1 MMRTILGAAALAM
14 MTATTATGP
23 AAAACAFQNNVPLK
37 TLTAGFEAWKA
48 VTAAMQECG
57 NVQSELDQDFRQK
70 QPAAFAA
77 NPALYH
83 IGGVANE
90 TMVPLLNAG
99 TIRPLDDLVAKYGK
113 HLTPNQ
119 LIKVDGKVM
128 AIAMMVNSQHLM
140 YRKDIFDQ
148 LGIAEPK
155 TYDDVLAAAQKI
167 KAANVV
173 PTPVAATMRSG
184 WNLAMDFVN
193 LYLAQPNAQF
203 FAVDNRPTLANPA
216 GLKTL
221 ETMKAL
227 AGFADPEYLTADSSV
242 VQRQFQQGR
251 VAIANFWGS
260 RAGALDDP
268 KESTVVGKVKMA
280 ASVAAAP
287 DGKPAGT
294 IWWDGA
300 VIAKNITDAEADAAF
315 RVLMEG
321 MDKEMVEKANNAA
334 VWLVEGFKVTPT
346 AEGVIANINAGAPA
360 YPASTRMGLMVAAL
374 GATLADYF
382 TGKATADQ
390 TLKAAEERYTTAA
403 REGGLIK

>member
-1 MMRTILGAAALAM
+1 MLKRSLAAAALAAL
-14 MTATTATGP
+14 MTIP
-23 AAAACAFQNNVPLK
+23 AQANCAFQNTVPIR
-37 TLTAGFEAWKA
+37 TLTAAFDAWKA
-48 VTAAMQECG
+48 VTTAMQQCG
-57 NVQSELDQDFRQK
+57 NVQSELDQEFRNK

-99 TIRPLDDLVAKYGK
+99 TIRPLDDLVAKHGR

-119 LIKVDGKVM
+119 LIRVDGKIM
-128 AIAMMVNSQHLM
+128 AIAMMVNSQHFM

-155 TYDDVLAAAQKI
+155 TYEDVLAAAQKI
-167 KAANVV
+167 KAANVI
-173 PTPVAATMRSG
+173 PFAMGATMRSG
-184 WNLAMDFVN
+184 WNLAMDFSN
-193 LYLAQPNAQF
+193 MYLGHNGQF
-203 FAVDNRPTLANPA
+203 FGADNRPSVNNAQ
-216 GLKTL
+216 GVKTL

-227 AGFADPEYLTADSSV
+227 TAFMDPEYLTTDSSAL
-242 VQRQFQQGR
+242 QRQFQQGR
-251 VAIANFWGS
+251 VAMANFWGS

-268 KESTVVGKVKMA
+268 RESTVVGKVKMI
-280 ASVAAAP
+280 ASPIAVP
-287 DGKPAGT
+287 GGKPSGT

-300 VIAKNITDAEADAAF
+300 VIARNISDAEAEAAF

-321 MDKEMVEKANNAA
+321 MDREMVQANNNAA
-334 VWLVEGFKVTPT
+334 VWLIDGFQVGRT

-374 GATLADYF
+374 GAVLPDYF
-382 TGKATADQ
+382 TGRQTAEATLR
-390 TLKAAEERYTTAA
+390 TIEERYTTAA
-403 REGGLIK
+403 REAGLIR

>member
-1 MMRTILGAAALAM
+1 MTMRSIFTAAALTLLA
-14 MTATTATGP
+14 AAP
-23 AAAACAFQNNVPLK
+23 ARAACAFQNTVPLK
-37 TLTAGFEAWKA
+37 TLTAAFDAWKA
-48 VTAAMQECG
+48 VTSAMQECG
-57 NVQSELDQDFRQK
+57 NVQAELDQDFRLK

-140 YRKDIFDQ
+140 YRKDVFDQ
-148 LGIAEPK
+148 LGLAQPK
-155 TYDDVLAAAQKI
+155 TYGEVIAAAQKI
-167 KAANVV
+167 KAANAV
-173 PTPVAATMRSG
+173 PFPIAATMRSG
-184 WNLAMDFVN
+184 WNLAMDFSN
-193 LYLAQPNAQF
+193 LYLAQGADF
-203 FAVDNRPTLANPA
+203 FGADNKPAINNPA
-216 GLKTL
+216 GVKTL

-227 AGFADPEYLTADSSV
+227 TAYMDPEYLNADSSV

-280 ASVAAAP
+280 ASAAAAAG
-287 DGKPAGT
+287 GKPAGT
-294 IWWDGA
+294 VWWDGA
-300 VIAKNITDAEADAAF
+300 VIAKNISDAEADAAF

-321 MDKEMVEKANNAA
+321 MDREMVEKNNNAA
-334 VWLVEGFKVTPT
+334 VWLIEGFKPGPS
-346 AEGVIANINAGAPA
+346 AEGVIANLNGGAPA
-360 YPASTRMGLMVAAL
+360 YPASTRNGLMVAAL
-374 GATLADYF
+374 GAVLADHF
-382 TGKATADQ
+382 TGKLDAAA

-403 REGGLIK
+403 REAGLIK